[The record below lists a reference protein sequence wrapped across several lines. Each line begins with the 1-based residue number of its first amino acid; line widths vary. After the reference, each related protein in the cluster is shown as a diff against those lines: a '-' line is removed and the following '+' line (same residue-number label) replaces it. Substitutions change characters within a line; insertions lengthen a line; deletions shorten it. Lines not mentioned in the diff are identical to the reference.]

1 MVERIHSILD
11 FFYPLFKRFFDKTT
25 YYYAACGGL
34 NTLFDIF
41 LFFISYNFILHKQ
54 IVQLPFIAVSPHIA
68 AFLMAFCFSFPTGF
82 LLMRFVVFRSSYLR
96 GRVQLFRYF
105 LSVCISLFLNY
116 LFLKIFVEQLHF
128 YPTISKLIITFIV
141 VGFSYMTQKYFSF
154 RTENSTIDVQSQSS
168 L

>member
-1 MVERIHSILD
+1 MVERIHGILD

-54 IVQLPFIAVSPHIA
+54 VIQLPFIAVSPHIA
-68 AFLMAFCFSFPTGF
+68 AFLIAFCFSFPTGF

-116 LFLKIFVEQLHF
+116 IFLKIFVEQLHF

-154 RTENSTIDVQSQSS
+154 KTENSTTDVQSQSR

>member
-1 MVERIHSILD
+1 MVERIHGILD

-54 IVQLPFIAVSPHIA
+54 VVQLPFIAVSPHIA

-116 LFLKIFVEQLHF
+116 IFLKIFVEQLHF

-154 RTENSTIDVQSQSS
+154 KTKNSTTDVQSQSR